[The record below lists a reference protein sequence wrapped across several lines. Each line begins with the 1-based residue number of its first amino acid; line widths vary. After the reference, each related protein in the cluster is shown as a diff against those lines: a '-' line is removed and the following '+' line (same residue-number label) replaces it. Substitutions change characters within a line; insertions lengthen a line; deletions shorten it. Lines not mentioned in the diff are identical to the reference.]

1 MMVQMVR
8 ACSVRQTRTHPS
20 SRFSTDSCRIDGL
33 EKFADPPDAVE
44 QSNGLGHVTVS
55 RTISVAVL
63 LHLLTDG
70 LTFDIDL
77 GESVLELC
85 NGAIHK
91 SSRVDIPI

>member
-44 QSNGLGHVTVS
+44 QSNGLCHVSVS
-55 RTISVAVL
+55 PLITVAVL
-63 LHLLTDG
+63 RSLFTDG
-70 LTFDIDL
+70 LTLNIDL

-85 NGAIHK
+85 NGAVHK
-91 SSRVDIPI
+91 SSCVDIPI